1 MSAGNE
7 IERTVKS
14 GRMWAARF
22 FFFFT
27 ASGAC
32 NLKMSSERL
41 VTAAD
46 VTGRLRR
53 AFDFPQAD
61 SYTLNEH

>member
-7 IERTVKS
+7 IERTMKS
-14 GRMWAARF
+14 GRMWAARIS
-22 FFFFT
+22 FT

-32 NLKMSSERL
+32 NLKMSSGRM

-46 VTGRLRR
+46 VTGQLRR